1 MQWRQPEGLRRHW
14 VLEEV
19 DGELLFLQM
28 PPGAAQGRVGDEVY
42 DLRDGGVLRKKRT
55 LASNGVILAT
65 IEQRAAGLGG
75 TLHYDA
81 QQYSWKPSN
90 PLGTRWELR
99 DSAGKTRF
107 TYISKQAL
115 SKTAHVAMDPSDAE
129 RFGPLLLL
137 CWYVTVL

>member
-1 MQWRQPEGLRRHW
+1 

-19 DGELLFLQM
+19 DGELLFLQL

-55 LASNGVILAT
+55 LAAGGVVLAT
-65 IEQRAAGLGG
+65 LEERAAGAGG
-75 TLHYDA
+75 TLHFDG
-81 QQYSWKPSN
+81 QEYSWKPSN

-99 DSAGKTRF
+99 DSTGKTLF
-107 TYISKQAL
+107 AYISKQSL
-115 SKTAHVAMDPSDAE
+115 SKTATVELDPSDAE
-129 RFGPLLLL
+129 RLGPLLLL